1 MCSCASC
8 LAVLRTFRRR
18 SVALI
23 LLFDLVVAVHC
34 SELMVASRWFA
45 LRVRMR
51 EKAVLLYG
59 RTQEGTSRC
68 VSRHH
73 KKLEREP

>member
-1 MCSCASC
+1 
-8 LAVLRTFRRR
+8 
-18 SVALI
+18 
-23 LLFDLVVAVHC
+23 
-34 SELMVASRWFA
+34 MVASRCFA